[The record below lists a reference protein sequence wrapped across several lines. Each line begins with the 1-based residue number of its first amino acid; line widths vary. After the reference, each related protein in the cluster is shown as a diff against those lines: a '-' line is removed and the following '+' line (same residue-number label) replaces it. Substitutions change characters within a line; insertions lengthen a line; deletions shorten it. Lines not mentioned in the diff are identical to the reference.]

1 MIWAKV
7 IINFMHLSAITT
19 WIGSII
25 FLTLILYPL
34 FKMFDTGESV
44 KIIFPIFRI
53 FRILSVICLFI
64 IIFSGIIM
72 SLQKESG
79 EVALLGT
86 YGIIFLIKH
95 ILTLVIMALIMFSI
109 FYLFP
114 KVKPLCENLDS
125 EKELCFQKKRILNV
139 MTTCSVT
146 GIAVLFLTAFM
157 QLL

>member
-7 IINFMHLSAITT
+7 IINFMHLSAITA
-19 WIGSII
+19 WIGSIVL
-25 FLTLILYPL
+25 LTLILFPL

-44 KIIFPIFRI
+44 KIIVPIFRI
-53 FRILSVICLFI
+53 FRILSVVCLVI
-64 IIFSGIIM
+64 IILSGIIM
-72 SLQKESG
+72 SLQQESG
-79 EVALLGT
+79 EITLLGT

-95 ILTLVIMALIMFSI
+95 ILTLVIMALILFSV

-139 MTTCSVT
+139 MVTCSSA
-146 GIAVLFLTAFM
+146 GIVVLFLTALM

>member
-25 FLTLILYPL
+25 FLTLILFPL
-34 FKMFDTGESV
+34 FKMFDTNGSIR
-44 KIIFPIFRI
+44 IIVPIFRI
-53 FRILSVICLFI
+53 FRILSVVCLI
-64 IIFSGIIM
+64 IIILSGIIM

-79 EVALLGT
+79 EVTLLGT

-95 ILTLVIMALIMFSI
+95 ILTLVIMALILFSI

-114 KVKPLCENLDS
+114 KVKPLCENLVS
-125 EKELCFQKKRILNV
+125 EKELCFQKKRIINV
-139 MTTCSVT
+139 MVSCSVA
-146 GIAVLFLTAFM
+146 GIIVLFLTAFM

>member
-34 FKMFDTGESV
+34 FKLFDTDGSIR
-44 KIIFPIFRI
+44 IIVPIFRI
-53 FRILSVICLFI
+53 FRILSVVCLI
-64 IIFSGIIM
+64 IIILSGIIM

-79 EVALLGT
+79 EVTLLAA

-95 ILTLVIMALIMFSI
+95 ILTIVIMALILFSI

-114 KVKPLCENLDS
+114 KIKPLCENLDS
-125 EKELCFQKKRILNV
+125 EKELCFQKKRIINV
-139 MTTCSVT
+139 MVLCSVA
-146 GIAVLFLTAFM
+146 GIIVLFLTAFM

>member
-7 IINFMHLSAITT
+7 IINFMHLSAITA

-25 FLTLILYPL
+25 LLTLILFPL

-44 KIIFPIFRI
+44 KIIVPIFRI
-53 FRILSVICLFI
+53 FRILSVACLVI
-64 IIFSGIIM
+64 IILSGIVM

-79 EVALLGT
+79 EITLLGT

-95 ILTLVIMALIMFSI
+95 ILTLVIMALILFSI
-109 FYLFP
+109 LYLFP

-125 EKELCFQKKRILNV
+125 EKELCFQKKRILNLMV
-139 MTTCSVT
+139 TCSSA
-146 GIAVLFLTAFM
+146 GIIVLFLTALM

>member
-7 IINFMHLSAITT
+7 IINFMHLSAITA

-25 FLTLILYPL
+25 FLALILFPL
-34 FKMFDTGESV
+34 FKMLDTGESV
-44 KIIFPIFRI
+44 KIIGPIFRI
-53 FRILSVICLFI
+53 FRILSIVCLVIVIL
-64 IIFSGIIM
+64 SGIIM

-79 EVALLGT
+79 EVTLLGA

-95 ILTLVIMALIMFSI
+95 ILTLVIMALILFSV

-114 KVKPLCENLDS
+114 KIKPLCENLDS
-125 EKELCFQKKRILNV
+125 DKELCFQKKRILNV
-139 MTTCSVT
+139 MVTCSVA
-146 GIAVLFLTAFM
+146 GIIVLFLTAFM

>member
-7 IINFMHLSAITT
+7 IINFMHLSAITA

-25 FLTLILYPL
+25 FLTLILFPL

-44 KIIFPIFRI
+44 KIIVPVFRI
-53 FRILSVICLFI
+53 FRILSVICLVI
-64 IIFSGIIM
+64 IILSGIIM

-79 EVALLGT
+79 EITLLGT

-95 ILTLVIMALIMFSI
+95 ILTLVIMALILFSI
-109 FYLFP
+109 LYLFP

-125 EKELCFQKKRILNV
+125 EKELCFQKKRIINV
-139 MTTCSVT
+139 MVICSAA
-146 GIAVLFLTAFM
+146 GIVVLFLTALM